1 MSYAVKEMFLTLQG
15 EGVQAGRRAVF
26 IRFAGCNL
34 WSGREQDRATAVCR
48 FCDTDFVG
56 MNADGGRFADAEIG
70 ALSEEELTQF
80 EALIEVPDRDLFRW
94 LTGED
99 ATPENYDTA
108 VYRRLKAFHRHDAPI
123 HN

>member
-1 MSYAVKEMFLTLQG
+1 MSGTTRTSADLDPRRRRTLFRAWHRGIREMDL
-15 EGVQAGRRAVF
+15 
-26 IRFAGCNL
+26 I
-34 WSGREQDRATAVCR
+34 
-48 FCDTDFVG
+48 
-56 MNADGGRFADAEIG
+56 MGRFADAEIG
-70 ALSEEELTQF
+70 DLSEEELTQF

-108 VYRRLKAFHRHDAPI
+108 VYRRLKAVHRHDAPI